1 MLPSVTVVLGGKPGN
16 AVRQGDSC
24 TVSRSPAKIVVSRKG
39 LTRMRVC
46 TMIIFCSHHFLFTT
60 WACSHTT
67 STCSLCNL
75 ATQTNTH
82 EIIGLD
88 IQASTEDYLR
98 DLKKNHKKKGKGMFG
113 SSQCDNARKGKK
125 V

>member
-1 MLPSVTVVLGGKPGN
+1 MRDDVLLQSPLVHDMGMLTYNLNLFFVQLGHSNK
-16 AVRQGDSC
+16 
-24 TVSRSPAKIVVSRKG
+24 
-39 LTRMRVC
+39 
-46 TMIIFCSHHFLFTT
+46 
-60 WACSHTT
+60 
-67 STCSLCNL
+67 
-75 ATQTNTH
+75 QTNKH
-82 EIIGLD
+82 EIGLD